1 LYSTANT
8 PINSGSIEVKYQ
20 MTMVP
25 SLKTFIF
32 LDLNRPTMKAICSRC
47 VTTGNARI
55 RIT

>member
-1 LYSTANT
+1 
-8 PINSGSIEVKYQ
+8 
-20 MTMVP
+20 MVP